1 VLGYWSSTLYA
12 SPSCIFAPQNALE
25 VSVFVLATQ
34 LFNQEFAIRGGGHMP
49 IPLYNNAEVGGILL
63 ATTKLN
69 TLSLASDKKTLSVG
83 PGRRWNEV
91 ADYLTPYGLA
101 AVGGRVGNVGV
112 PGFLLGGGI
121 SFYSSQYGFGSDNIV
136 KYQVVTA
143 KGAIIEPTA
152 NNLYSDLFWALK
164 GGGNSFGLVTRFDIK
179 VYSSP
184 SVWVGTAQYDTSQR
198 DAFLSAIYNFVKYG
212 SADPKAAI
220 IPITLTIPAAGL
232 TAYGATR
239 FYDAATVNPTVFS
252 NFSVPKMT
260 PVVDGFAYQPLSEY
274 LRSTDPLQPNGL
286 RQEFRTL
293 SFSVDERA
301 IAYVHDQFL
310 GQINE
315 LAAVAGLTASFTFQ
329 PIPKSFIQA
338 GINAGGNPQGVPI
351 NKAPYIWIVLNWSWT
366 NTADDAAV
374 RSFATRIT
382 AQVEQQFSAL
392 GVASPYHYLNDAGP
406 GQPVFQGYP
415 AANLAKLKTIRNKY
429 DPSKVFTELMPG
441 GWKVA
446 NA

>member
-1 VLGYWSSTLYA
+1 
-12 SPSCIFAPQNALE
+12 
-25 VSVFVLATQ
+25 
-34 LFNQEFAIRGGGHMP
+34 MP
-49 IPLYNNAEVGGILL
+49 IPGYNNIDASGILL

-69 TLSLASDKKTLSVG
+69 TLSLASDKKTLSIG

-121 SFYSSQYGFGSDNIV
+121 SFYSSQYGFGSDNVV
-136 KYQVVTA
+136 KYQCVTA

-152 NNLYSDLFWALK
+152 NNQYSDLFWALK
-164 GGGNSFGLVTRFDIK
+164 GGGNSFCLVTRFDVK

-184 SVWVGTAQYDTSQR
+184 KVWVGIAQYDLSQR
-198 DAFLSAIYNFVKYG
+198 DAFLNAVYTFAKYG

-232 TAYGATR
+232 TAYGATK
-239 FYDAATVNPTVFS
+239 FYDAATVNQAVFA
-252 NFSVPKMT
+252 NFTPPAMT
-260 PVVDGFAYQPLSEY
+260 PLVDSFAYQPLSDY
-274 LRSTDPLQPNGL
+274 LRTVDPQQPNGL

-293 SFSVDERA
+293 SFSANEEA
-301 IAYVHDQFL
+301 IAFVHDQFL
-310 GQINE
+310 GQIGE
-315 LAAVAGLTASFTFQ
+315 IGAVAGLTASFTFQ
-329 PIPKSFIQA
+329 PVSKSFIQA
-338 GINAGGNPQGVPI
+338 GINAGGNPQGVPL
-351 NKAPYIWIVLNWSWT
+351 NKAPYLWIVLNWSWT
-366 NTADDAAV
+366 NAADDAAV
-374 RSFATRIT
+374 RAWANKIT
-382 AQVEQQFSAL
+382 AQADAKFKAL
-392 GVASPYHYLNDAGP
+392 GVDSAYHYMNDAGP

-415 AANLAKLKTIRNKY
+415 AANLAKLKSIRQKY
-429 DPSKVFTELMPG
+429 DPHRIFTDLMPG